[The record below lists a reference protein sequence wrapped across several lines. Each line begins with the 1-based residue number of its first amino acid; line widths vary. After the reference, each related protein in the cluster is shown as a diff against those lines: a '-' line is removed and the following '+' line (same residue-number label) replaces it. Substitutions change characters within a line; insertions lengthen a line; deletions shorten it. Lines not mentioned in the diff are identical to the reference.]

1 MTLLETTSKK
11 LQKVRNFGHQKVE
24 FYDVQNRTFRTFPES
39 PEIYKICKICKN
51 HKNRKNLQNLQNL
64 EKVRFFAVWRLPYV
78 IGQNRCLDSK
88 NRKISTF
95 RKSADFW
102 NFVSE
107 QQKSRFR
114 KIAKK
119 SKIFGFSDLQKNRKS
134 VLYAVEIDD
143 RKWRHISLFGGK
155 KNALFRAFFWVKEKN
170 VPFSAILTCF
180 WISRFF
186 SKFDR
191 FEGQRQRRPRK
202 GSPSC
207 PVIFHRTW
215 YWKWSISTRV
225 GPIFRTWDQFSGL
238 VTKSTGLLRTCPLW
252 WQVRKPGSDQ
262 SGRLQPGIE
271 FWLQTS
277 GWTSQVRK
285 SGNPAKSWK
294 SQKSQKSRLFRKT
307 RDFSDFLDFRIGQDF
322 RMVRSICV
330 LSSLCSDPCAHCC
343 PETASY
349 NMHTARSNVHTHI
362 DTRHSCQSA
371 YSCHASILYS
381 IARFCAIVRFE
392 NNFWNK

>member
-24 FYDVQNRTFRTFPES
+24 FCDVQNRTFRTFPES

-88 NRKISTF
+88 IAKISTF

-191 FEGQRQRRPRK
+191 FEGQCQRRPRK
-202 GSPSC
+202 GSPSS

-215 YWKWSISTRV
+215 YWKWSIYS
-225 GPIFRTWDQFSGL
+225 TWDLLSDVRTAKIWTFGQSADLSG
-238 VTKSTGLLRTCPLW
+238 KSNFWSDLRKVLRTAILARSS
-252 WQVRKPGSDQ
+252 QIAILAGFGQ
-262 SGRLQPGIE
+262 IGA
-271 FWLQTS
+271 QT
-277 GWTSQVRK
+277 
-285 SGNPAKSWK
+285 AKSWK
-294 SQKSQKSRLFRKT
+294 S
-307 RDFSDFLDFRIGQDF
+307 
-322 RMVRSICV
+322 
-330 LSSLCSDPCAHCC
+330 
-343 PETASY
+343 
-349 NMHTARSNVHTHI
+349 
-362 DTRHSCQSA
+362 
-371 YSCHASILYS
+371 
-381 IARFCAIVRFE
+381 
-392 NNFWNK
+392 